1 MRKEDDGLDQSA
13 LKDDAGLQQWKSKFN
28 AVAPRLNYT
37 AAEQAGAKVP
47 VRRDQNKR
55 NRDAEGEAGEGVQAR
70 QVKRQLC
77 EDCQETTTSYGLPE
91 EGRRRWCE
99 PCSRLHAGAISLI
112 RRNLKP
118 AGANKRKAAA
128 SKASHPKRGQGQERG
143 AFDFRLHQQEK
154 MIKLQHEKQ
163 VQPQACAH
171 PSCSLTPHPR
181 TQASTHTRTQRAK
194 GPPCTRPR
202 ARPGACTRPRTRP
215 HTAHAPGGPSPC
227 CESDS

>member
-13 LKDDAGLQQWKSKFN
+13 LTDDAELQQWKSKFN

-55 NRDAEGEAGEGVQAR
+55 NREAEGEAGEGVQGR

-77 EDCQETTTSYGLPE
+77 EDCQETTTSYGLLE

-112 RRNLKP
+112 RRNVKP

-128 SKASHPKRGQGQERG
+128 SKASHAKRGQGQERG
-143 AFDFRLHQQEK
+143 AASKAAASKPRSR
-154 MIKLQHEKQ
+154 
-163 VQPQACAH
+163 AH
-171 PSCSLTPHPR
+171 IRPSIFP
-181 TQASTHTRTQRAK
+181 
-194 GPPCTRPR
+194 
-202 ARPGACTRPRTRP
+202 
-215 HTAHAPGGPSPC
+215 PSPHISILVGSNQ
-227 CESDS
+227 EAIST